1 MSRLHLHFIRGV
13 TVSCEYWYVWR
24 QYYDVENLPIKVLWT
39 VEFSHGN
46 QNYDHLKGPTLL
58 NWTLKEIKEWG
69 HLIDHGYL
77 DPLDDFEAFFK
88 TMRDGDYFD
97 VKKNLMDWLSVMYVS
112 SNYTYL
118 KLLIIIVCVLY
129 KEISAYERD

>member
-1 MSRLHLHFIRGV
+1 MDI
-13 TVSCEYWYVWR
+13 
-24 QYYDVENLPIKVLWT
+24 
-39 VEFSHGN
+39 
-46 QNYDHLKGPTLL
+46 
-58 NWTLKEIKEWG
+58 WTL
-69 HLIDHGYL
+69 
-77 DPLDDFEAFFK
+77 LDDFEAFFK